1 MNENPKIKLQKKK
14 KNIKIINRFP
24 PTNNGKIES

>member
-14 KNIKIINRFP
+14 YRKIINRFP
-24 PTNNGKIES
+24 PTNNGKIAS